1 MEIALEKTN
10 SAEIARALVKA
21 RRAAGSPAMDMVLTL
36 LVVTDDE
43 AVGEALQTAT
53 TLSREHPSRVIGVIL
68 GDGRG
73 GPQLNAKVRVGENSS
88 GESILL
94 RISGELT
101 RHAESV
107 VLPLLLPDSPT
118 VVWWPGDAPADPSN
132 DAIGQFAQRRLTDSE
147 ATSSPN
153 RALRAVARKYA
164 PGDTDL
170 AWTRLTPW
178 RALLAA
184 ALDQSTGK
192 VTGGLVS
199 AGPGNPAA
207 TLLSPRGPV
216 TEGGMRRWF
225 RRLSEGVFD
234 VDDVVRRAAELAG
247 FLAWARHRYDLDE
260 RPIVAVGFSNGAN
273 IALAT
278 ALLHPEALNR
288 VIAFSGM
295 FPLDGRSLTTDLSET
310 AVLLLNGRTDPM
322 APLTSVDTVAAALS
336 ARGSEVEQELRDG
349 GHGIAATDVAA
360 ARSWLARHRPAAG

>member
-10 SAEIARALVKA
+10 SAQIAQALVKA
-21 RRAAGSPAMDMVLTL
+21 RSAAGSPAMDMVLTL

-43 AVGEALQTAT
+43 NVGAALKTAT

-73 GPQLNAKVRVGENSS
+73 GAELDAKIRVGENSS

-101 RHAESV
+101 KHAESV

-118 VVWWPGDAPADPSN
+118 VVWWPGDAPTDPSK
-132 DAIGQFAQRRLTDSE
+132 DAIGRFAQRRLTDSE
-147 ATSSPN
+147 ATGAPI

-192 VTGGLVS
+192 VT
-199 AGPGNPAA
+199 AGQVTAGTGNPAA
-207 TLLSPRGPV
+207 ALLVAWLESRLKVPIKTRKSPGEQIASVVLNTADGDVLIERIDEKSCHFSVPGSSPREVPLGAR
-216 TEGGMRRWF
+216 TLAELLAEDL
-225 RRLSEGVFD
+225 RRLDADEIYE
-234 VDDVVRRAAELAG
+234 ATIKHMLAN
-247 FLAWARHRYDLDE
+247 
-260 RPIVAVGFSNGAN
+260 V
-273 IALAT
+273 
-278 ALLHPEALNR
+278 
-288 VIAFSGM
+288 
-295 FPLDGRSLTTDLSET
+295 
-310 AVLLLNGRTDPM
+310 
-322 APLTSVDTVAAALS
+322 
-336 ARGSEVEQELRDG
+336 
-349 GHGIAATDVAA
+349 
-360 ARSWLARHRPAAG
+360 

>member
-10 SAEIARALVKA
+10 SAQIAQALVKA
-21 RRAAGSPAMDMVLTL
+21 RSAAGSPAMDMVLTL

-43 AVGEALQTAT
+43 NVGAALKTAT

-73 GPQLNAKVRVGENSS
+73 GAELDAKIRVGENSS

-101 RHAESV
+101 KHAESV

-118 VVWWPGDAPADPSN
+118 VVWWPGDAPTDPSK
-132 DAIGQFAQRRLTDSE
+132 DAIGRFAQRRLTDSE
-147 ATSSPN
+147 ATGAPI

-192 VTGGLVS
+192 VSGGQVT
-199 AGPGNPAA
+199 AGTANPAA
-207 TLLSPRGPV
+207 ALLVAWLESRLKVPIKTRKSPGEQIASVVLNTADGDVLIERVDEKSCHFSVPGSAPREVPLGARTLAELLA
-216 TEGGMRRWF
+216 EDL
-225 RRLSEGVFD
+225 RRLDADEIYE
-234 VDDVVRRAAELAG
+234 ATIKHMLAQ
-247 FLAWARHRYDLDE
+247 L
-260 RPIVAVGFSNGAN
+260 
-273 IALAT
+273 
-278 ALLHPEALNR
+278 
-288 VIAFSGM
+288 
-295 FPLDGRSLTTDLSET
+295 
-310 AVLLLNGRTDPM
+310 
-322 APLTSVDTVAAALS
+322 
-336 ARGSEVEQELRDG
+336 
-349 GHGIAATDVAA
+349 
-360 ARSWLARHRPAAG
+360 

>member
-10 SAEIARALVKA
+10 SASIARALIKA

-36 LVVTDDE
+36 LVVTDED
-43 AVGEALQTAT
+43 AVGEALKTAT

-73 GPQLNAKVRVGENSS
+73 APQLDAKVRVGESSS

-94 RISGELT
+94 RVSGELT
-101 RHAESV
+101 KHAESV

-118 VVWWPGDAPADPSN
+118 VVWWPGDAPADPSK

-147 ATSSPN
+147 ASGAPI

-192 VTGGLVS
+192 VTGGQVT
-199 AGPGNPAA
+199 AGTGNPAA
-207 TLLSPRGPV
+207 ALLVAWLESRLKVPIKTRKSPGEQIASVVLHTADGDVLIERIDEKSCHFSVPGSSPREVPLGAR
-216 TEGGMRRWF
+216 TLAELLAEDL
-225 RRLSEGVFD
+225 RRLD
-234 VDDVVRRAAELAG
+234 A
-247 FLAWARHRYDLDE
+247 DE
-260 RPIVAVGFSNGAN
+260 VYQ
-273 IALAT
+273 AT
-278 ALLHPEALNR
+278 IKHMLE
-288 VIAFSGM
+288 S
-295 FPLDGRSLTTDLSET
+295 T
-310 AVLLLNGRTDPM
+310 
-322 APLTSVDTVAAALS
+322 
-336 ARGSEVEQELRDG
+336 
-349 GHGIAATDVAA
+349 
-360 ARSWLARHRPAAG
+360 

>member
-21 RRAAGSPAMDMVLTL
+21 RRAAGSPAMDMAFTL

-43 AVGEALQTAT
+43 NVAEALKTAT

-73 GPQLNAKVRVGENSS
+73 AAHLNAKVRVGESSS

-101 RHAESV
+101 KHAESV

-118 VVWWPGDAPADPSN
+118 VVWWPCDAPTDPSK

-147 ATSSPN
+147 ATSSPV

-184 ALDQSTGK
+184 ALDQSTAK
-192 VTGGLVS
+192 VTSGEVT
-199 AGPGNPAA
+199 AGTGNPAA
-207 TLLSPRGPV
+207 ALLVAWLESRLKVTVRSHKSPGEQIAKVVLHTADGDVLIERVDEKSCHFSVPGSAPREVPLGARTLAELLA
-216 TEGGMRRWF
+216 EDL
-225 RRLSEGVFD
+225 RRLDADEIY
-234 VDDVVRRAAELAG
+234 RATIEHMLA
-247 FLAWARHRYDLDE
+247 
-260 RPIVAVGFSNGAN
+260 
-273 IALAT
+273 
-278 ALLHPEALNR
+278 
-288 VIAFSGM
+288 
-295 FPLDGRSLTTDLSET
+295 
-310 AVLLLNGRTDPM
+310 
-322 APLTSVDTVAAALS
+322 S
-336 ARGSEVEQELRDG
+336 A
-349 GHGIAATDVAA
+349 
-360 ARSWLARHRPAAG
+360 